1 MYHNVHTHAHTL
13 SKIKASAV
21 TLGYKVKKKAEDT
34 VALSWTL
41 AMLHSKVLT
50 EKDWKLRMD
59 GIAEIETGLTDKK
72 IDVPSDIG
80 EKLTLCK
87 DKSFQAA
94 PRAAAAIAPPAPP
107 APADHREAGQPPK
120 KRARAS
126 AAKK

>member
-1 MYHNVHTHAHTL
+1 M
-13 SKIKASAV
+13 AS
-21 TLGYKVKKKAEDT
+21 GQKVKKKAEDT

-50 EKDWKLRMD
+50 ERDWKLRMD
-59 GIAEIETGLTDKK
+59 GIEMIETGFKDKR

-80 EKLTLCK
+80 EQLTLCK

-94 PRAAAAIAPPAPP
+94 PRAAAAAAPPAPP
-107 APADHREAGQPPK
+107 APANEGEVRQPPK

-126 AAKK
+126 AAMK